1 MKFGSKT
8 RKYKAPPQATI
19 DLPRELFNLA
29 KIDAPDF
36 LISASNWLSNSFQA
50 TERSDAFLRLAA
62 ELNDQQFW
70 MLFHACWT
78 TFEKIDELR
87 FEDELNKRRDSWE
100 KSYLR
105 ADDQKFYDS
114 LPREVKI
121 YRGQDADDLV
131 GLSWT
136 TSRDVAVSF
145 AVGHRGILNARPF
158 LIEVIIVKND
168 IAGAYTDRNQSEIV
182 IYDFANDVDVVSSEI
197 LQSYAA
203 GKLTTN

>member
-8 RKYKAPPQATI
+8 RKYRAPQLVKIAV
-19 DLPRELFNLA
+19 PRELFNSA

-36 LISASNWLSNSFQA
+36 LNTASNWLSNSFQA

-70 MLFHACWT
+70 MLFHGCWT

-87 FEDELNKRRDSWE
+87 FEDELNKRRESWE

-114 LPREVKI
+114 LPLEVTI

-136 TSRDVAVSF
+136 KSRDVAVSF

-158 LIEVIIVKND
+158 LIEAITIKSD

-197 LQSYAA
+197 L
-203 GKLTTN
+203 KP